1 MDALDEYGSS
11 DNESA
16 GAPASN
22 AVPAALTSPPGSPSI
37 RNAAQALV
45 QFSQGAAHQVTAQHK
60 PRPRLV
66 VPPTGTSS
74 ASTATIHMRDT
85 PRDDSQLL
93 DPPPPGSTWT
103 WQPDVITADGAN
115 AGPNAI
121 RAVCLESDPAYDPL
135 RVHCHVHLKRDVQQN
150 KHDLFKN
157 SCTDTAS
164 VKDCASAT
172 TTMIEQ
178 VKSNSISPELAQL
191 GKEMIVASLQS
202 DSHDEAADYIAKF
215 VDKIWTLVESNH
227 HFPAGG
233 AVPTHQN
240 SIERSNLG
248 QKIRK
253 DWVRAKIVAYMEHN
267 AQDLAQ
273 ESMDDIMFGAGM
285 PRCSASTCYNLCAA
299 LHATLQR

>member
-1 MDALDEYGSS
+1 MEALFEYGSS

-22 AVPAALTSPPGSPSI
+22 AAVPAVLISPPGSPST
-37 RNAAQALV
+37 RNAAQPLV
-45 QFSQGAAHQVTAQHK
+45 QFSQRAAHQVTAQHQ

-85 PRDDSQLL
+85 PRDDSQLR

-164 VKDCASAT
+164 VKESASAT

-178 VKSNSISPELAQL
+178 VKSNS
-191 GKEMIVASLQS
+191 
-202 DSHDEAADYIAKF
+202 
-215 VDKIWTLVESNH
+215 
-227 HFPAGG
+227 
-233 AVPTHQN
+233 
-240 SIERSNLG
+240 RNLLSSA
-248 QKIRK
+248 RK
-253 DWVRAKIVAYMEHN
+253 
-267 AQDLAQ
+267 
-273 ESMDDIMFGAGM
+273 
-285 PRCSASTCYNLCAA
+285 
-299 LHATLQR
+299 